1 MRFRVHWLVLAG
13 GLAAAGA
20 EPGLVRVGEV
30 WSYWPQA
37 DESLAASAGWRFSS
51 YDDSRWPRG
60 ISGFGYAN
68 YETATL
74 LPQMGSADAGCAL
87 FRKVFAVAD
96 PGAIRWLVLRADYQG
111 GFVAWINGVEAA
123 RRGVAGAPGEPVP
136 VDEIGAPRT
145 TGMAEDLDVS
155 AYRGALVRGDNVLA
169 VQAHR
174 SSGHSFALI
183 PELLANITRG
193 PTIRQSPLG
202 RARIEWRTPVPTDT
216 RIEWGGTEA
225 LGRQIQ
231 RDEKVT
237 EHAVDLDGLE
247 PGSRG
252 FYRVGGS
259 DGQDIAWSPVFPF
272 RAWPTN
278 GLVRFLVLGDSGSGQ
293 LPQHQ
298 VARVMETLEPDFV
311 IHTGDIIYPQLTA
324 GRVDLKCLSVYA
336 SQMAV
341 LPFFFALGNHD
352 RYANITDFFAAFHPP
367 ANGMS
372 NANFFSFDC
381 GEAHFVVLDTDM
393 VSGPG
398 IGEESAQLEWLEA
411 DLARASRPWKLLI
424 FHNVIRSSGPHRYDD
439 YNGNGLADWID
450 IQSTVGEVAAR
461 HGVQVILT
469 GHDHCYERMGPV
481 DGVHVIVTGGG
492 GGTLYS
498 RTGFSDPTLAQYHR
512 QYHCVEVAVDRDRL
526 DLRALD
532 NAGEVFDAMTLQR
545 IPPRSETRSAAW
557 HRPNIETDPMDPAA
571 VNQAGQTFD
580 FQGDFIPVTSGR
592 FSNLGRC
599 YVSNDESNLYV
610 GLAHVMIGPDDAIV
624 LAAGT
629 AASLSPNAPEVSQA
643 IAGSGLPPGLPPFE
657 CRGFEPKVVCLLG
670 DERADGARSPA
681 VRALGS
687 VALAQGIFQVAAG
700 FPEWPG
706 SRLQQFNCSPQDG
719 EATGEQNADLI
730 EIAIPLGASG
740 GFSAGEEIAL
750 SLAAVRWAS
759 TNGGWHYT
767 VDTGG
772 LRSLEYPAGPCA
784 SSDSSLQ
791 GIARFGPQAQP
802 GANPVLEPV
811 WVRLARNPD
820 LDGDG
825 LDDGWEREMGL
836 DPARSTGEDGAAGD
850 PDSDGHN
857 NQAEMLAGTHP
868 RQRDS
873 ALRLSAEA
881 FPGRRLRLTWPAV
894 PGRRYRV
901 ESRGIEA
908 NGVWQTLGLP
918 VTAYRSQASLSCDQ
932 PAAAAQMYRLRL
944 DGSEGGAHGVAPQPF
959 SFRPAR

>member
-1 MRFRVHWLVLAG
+1 VRFRVHCLLLAG

-30 WSYWPQA
+30 WSYWSQA
-37 DESLAASAGWRFSS
+37 DESMAASPGWRFAS
-51 YDDSRWPRG
+51 YNDLRWLRG
-60 ISGFGYAN
+60 ISGFGYAS

-74 LPQMGSADAGCAL
+74 LPEMGSADAGCAL

-111 GFVAWINGVEAA
+111 GFVAWINGVEVA

-136 VDEIGAPRT
+136 ADEIGASRAA
-145 TGMAEDLDVS
+145 GAAEEFDIS
-155 AYRGALVRGDNVLA
+155 EYRGALVPGDNVLA

-174 SSGHSFALI
+174 SSGYSFALV

-193 PTIRQSPLG
+193 PAIRQSPIG
-202 RARIEWRTPVPTDT
+202 RVRIEWRTPVPTDT
-216 RIEWGGTEA
+216 RVEWGGTEA
-225 LGRQIQ
+225 LGRAIL
-231 RDEKVT
+231 RDEKAT

-259 DGQDIAWSPVFPF
+259 DGLDTAWSPVLPF
-272 RAWPTN
+272 RAWPSS
-278 GLVRFLVLGDSGSGQ
+278 GPVRFLVLGDSGSGQ

-298 VARVMETLEPDFV
+298 IARVMESLEPDLV
-311 IHTGDIIYPQLTA
+311 IHTGDIIYPYLTA
-324 GRVDLKCLSVYA
+324 GRVDLKCLSVHA
-336 SQMAV
+336 SAMAT

-352 RYANITDFFAAFHPP
+352 RYASLTDFFAAFHQPD
-367 ANGMS
+367 NGVS

-381 GEAHFVVLDTDM
+381 GEAHFAVLDTDM
-393 VSGPG
+393 VLGPG
-398 IGEESAQLEWLEA
+398 IEEGSAQLQWLEA
-411 DLARASRPWKLLI
+411 DLARASRPWKILV
-424 FHNVIRSSGPHRYDD
+424 FHNVIRSSGPHRGDD
-439 YNGNGLADWID
+439 YNRNGVADWID

-461 HGVQVILT
+461 HGVQMIFT

-481 DGVHVIVTGGG
+481 DGVHVIVSGGG
-492 GGTLYS
+492 GGTLYA
-498 RTGFSDPTLAQYHR
+498 RAGFADPTLAQYHR
-512 QYHCVEVAVDRDRL
+512 RYHCVEVSVDRERL
-526 DLRALD
+526 DLRAVD

-545 IPPRSETRSAAW
+545 IPPRSEIRSAAW
-557 HRPNIETDPMDPAA
+557 HRPDIETDPMDPAA

-580 FQGDFIPVTSGR
+580 FRGDFIPVTCGL

-599 YVSNDESNLYV
+599 YVASDESNLYV

-624 LAAGT
+624 LAVGT
-629 AASLSPNAPEVSQA
+629 AADPSPSGLERSQA
-643 IAGSGLPPGLPPFE
+643 IDGSCLPPGLPPLG
-657 CRGFEPKVVCLLG
+657 CRGFEPRVVCLLG

-687 VALAQGIFQVAAG
+687 AALAQGIFQVAAG
-700 FPEWPG
+700 FPECPG
-706 SRLQQFNCSPQDG
+706 SRLQQFNRSPQDA
-719 EATGEQNADLI
+719 EAAGEQNADFI
-730 EIAIPLGASG
+730 EIAIPLGALG
-740 GFSAGEEIAL
+740 GPLAGEEIAL
-750 SLAAVRWAS
+750 SLAAVRWSS
-759 TNGGWHYT
+759 TNGGWQYT
-767 VDTGG
+767 VDAGRLGSRDYAAG
-772 LRSLEYPAGPCA
+772 LDA
-784 SSDSSLQ
+784 SCQSPPEEF
-791 GIARFGPQAQP
+791 ARFGPQAQP
-802 GANPVLEPV
+802 GPHPALEPV

-850 PDSDGHN
+850 PDSDGHSN
-857 NQAEMLAGTHP
+857 RAEMLAGTHP
-868 RQRDS
+868 RHWES
-873 ALRLSAEA
+873 ALRLSAETL
-881 FPGRRLRLTWPAV
+881 PGRRLRLTWPAV

-901 ESRGIEA
+901 ESRGVEA
-908 NGVWQTLGLP
+908 NAVWQTLGLP

-932 PAAAAQMYRLRL
+932 PASAARVYRLRL
-944 DGSEGGAHGVAPQPF
+944 DGSEGGAHGAAALPF